1 MVDSISTDNEKV
13 AKILVTMEL
22 TKSLRFNT
30 VNDVIRAYIKIYQGI
45 EAATGSRPVES
56 PS

>member
-1 MVDSISTDNEKV
+1 MVKSISTDNEKV

-22 TKSLRFNT
+22 TKALRFNT
-30 VNDVIRAYIKIYQGI
+30 VNDVIRAYMKLYQGI
-45 EAATGSRPVES
+45 EAATGSKPAES